1 MNWINRW
8 ENNQIGWHKSDFN
21 SRMIEFLPNLN
32 LQKGSEIFVPLCG
45 KSLDMIYLLN
55 QGFKVIGVELS
66 KIAITDFFAE
76 NNIEFEIQKNADF
89 NIYKSA
95 NITIY
100 QGDIFNLKKKY
111 LQDISAIYD
120 RASLVALNPQLRSE
134 YGKLFDGI
142 ISRGVAYLLLTLDY
156 NQEQSDGP
164 PFAVSK
170 NEIENIFA
178 NWEILQVDSFND
190 IKNET
195 KFKESGHL
203 FLNKDTYILKN
214 KHKN

>member
-21 SRMIEFLPNLN
+21 SRLIEFLPNLN

-45 KSLDMIYLLN
+45 KSLDMVYLLN

-66 KIAITDFFAE
+66 KIAIIDFFAE

-100 QGDIFNLKKKY
+100 QGDIFNLKKEY

-120 RASLVALNPQLRSE
+120 RASLVALNPQLRS
-134 YGKLFDGI
+134 
-142 ISRGVAYLLLTLDY
+142 GV
-156 NQEQSDGP
+156 
-164 PFAVSK
+164 
-170 NEIENIFA
+170 
-178 NWEILQVDSFND
+178 W
-190 IKNET
+190 
-195 KFKESGHL
+195 
-203 FLNKDTYILKN
+203 
-214 KHKN
+214 

>member
-1 MNWINRW
+1 
-8 ENNQIGWHKSDFN
+8 
-21 SRMIEFLPNLN
+21 
-32 LQKGSEIFVPLCG
+32 V
-45 KSLDMIYLLN
+45 
-55 QGFKVIGVELS
+55 
-66 KIAITDFFAE
+66 
-76 NNIEFEIQKNADF
+76 
-89 NIYKSA
+89 
-95 NITIY
+95 
-100 QGDIFNLKKKY
+100 
-111 LQDISAIYD
+111 
-120 RASLVALNPQLRSE
+120 E

-203 FLNKDTYILKN
+203 FLNKDTYILK
-214 KHKN
+214 K